1 MSSRQTSGL
10 GLLPGNVAGS
20 VGRASQMRSPTTGR
34 RGLAVVMASM
44 LVLGIGS
51 SLGFLPGYFVAAV
64 RDDLG
69 ISRAQVGL
77 LVSLHFGCT
86 GLGSIIGARIT
97 EKIGTRTAVVVDQ
110 LMVAVAAWVAAVIDS
125 YAALTG
131 AAVFAGF
138 GYALANA
145 ATNEAVA
152 ASVPETRRTLALAAK
167 TSGVPIVALISA
179 VLVPWA
185 SDRWSWN
192 LILMIAGILAAA
204 SALISSVVI
213 PDIRAPRQRT
223 QPRGSILPHGFWWFA
238 VSAFFLVGS
247 SQPLFSWAVPYLDEG
262 LGTSKPVAGAIAGA
276 AAGLGAVCMSL
287 TGLRADYLGRTR
299 RVPLIVAL
307 CSLLTVA
314 NLVVMSGLTLG
325 LAVATIGLFIGFIAQ
340 LAAIGIMHAA
350 VVDRAAHAVARA
362 TGVTMTGYY
371 MGALATPV
379 SFGAL
384 VDWLDTYTWAWLAMA
399 LGSAAAAACFT
410 RANQVGERQ

>member
-1 MSSRQTSGL
+1 MNSQA
-10 GLLPGNVAGS
+10 NA
-20 VGRASQMRSPTTGR
+20 GRAP
-34 RGLAVVMASM
+34 AVVAASM
-44 LVLGIGS
+44 LALGIGS
-51 SLGFLPGYFVAAV
+51 SLGFFPGYFVAAV

-97 EKIGTRTAVVVDQ
+97 EKIGTRTAVVADQ
-110 LMVAVAAWVAAVIDS
+110 LIVAVAAWSAALLDS
-125 YAALTG
+125 YAALIG

-138 GYALANA
+138 GYALTNA

-152 ASVPETRRTLALAAK
+152 AAVPENRRTLALSAK
-167 TSGVPIVALISA
+167 TSGVPTMALISA
-179 VLVPWA
+179 ILVPWA

-192 LILMIAGILAAA
+192 LILMIGGTIAAVSAVIA
-204 SALISSVVI
+204 SAVI
-213 PDIRAPRQRT
+213 PDIRSSWQRT
-223 QPRGSILPHGFWWFA
+223 RRQGSVLPRGFWWFA

-262 LGTSKPVAGAIAGA
+262 LGTSKPVAGAIAGI

-287 TGLRADYLGRTR
+287 TALRADYLGRTR
-299 RVPLIVAL
+299 RVPLIVGL
-307 CSLLTVA
+307 CVVLTASLLVT
-314 NLVVMSGLTLG
+314 MSGLTFG
-325 LAVATIGLFIGFIAQ
+325 LAVATIGLFAGFIVQ

-350 VVDRAAHAVARA
+350 VVDRAPQAVARA

-371 MGALATPV
+371 LGALATPV

-384 VDWLDTYTWAWLAMA
+384 VDWLGTYTWAWLVMA
-399 LGSAAAAACFT
+399 LGSATAAACFA
-410 RANQVGERQ
+410 RANRVGDVVS

>member
-1 MSSRQTSGL
+1 M
-10 GLLPGNVAGS
+10 VA
-20 VGRASQMRSPTTGR
+20 
-34 RGLAVVMASM
+34 ASM
-44 LVLGIGS
+44 LALGIGS
-51 SLGFLPGYFVAAV
+51 SLGFFPGYFVAAV

-97 EKIGTRTAVVVDQ
+97 EKIGTRAAVIVDQ
-110 LMVAVAAWVAAVIDS
+110 LMVAVAAWAAALLDS
-125 YAALTG
+125 YAALVG

-152 ASVPETRRTLALAAK
+152 AAVPETRRTLALSAK
-167 TSGVPIVALISA
+167 TSGVPMIALISA

-192 LILMIAGILAAA
+192 LILMIAGTVAAA
-204 SALISSVVI
+204 NVLISSAII
-213 PDIRAPRQRT
+213 PDIRAARHRT
-223 QPRGSILPHGFWWFA
+223 RDGASILPRGFWWFA

-287 TGLRADYLGRTR
+287 TALRADYLGRTR
-299 RVPLIVAL
+299 RVPLIVGL
-307 CSLLTVA
+307 CSILTAA

-325 LAVATIGLFIGFIAQ
+325 LVVATIGLLIGFVAQ

-350 VVDRAAHAVARA
+350 VVDRAPHAVARA

-384 VDWLDTYTWAWLAMA
+384 VDWLGTYSWAWLVMA
-399 LGSAAAAACFT
+399 LGSASAAACFA
-410 RANQVGERQ
+410 RASQVGDVVP

>member
-1 MSSRQTSGL
+1 MTARQG
-10 GLLPGNVAGS
+10 
-20 VGRASQMRSPTTGR
+20 VGRGP
-34 RGLAVVMASM
+34 AVVAASM
-44 LVLGIGS
+44 LALGFGS
-51 SLGFLPGYFVAAV
+51 SLGFFPGYFVAAL

-69 ISRAQVGL
+69 VSRAQVGL

-97 EKIGTRTAVVVDQ
+97 ERVGTRNAVIADQ
-110 LMVAVAAWVAAVIDS
+110 LIVAAAAWTAAVLDS
-125 YAALTG
+125 YAALVG

-152 ASVPETRRTLALAAK
+152 AAVPETRRTLALSAK
-167 TSGVPIVALISA
+167 TSGVPMIALISA

-192 LILMIAGILAAA
+192 LILMIAGTAAA
-204 SALISSVVI
+204 ANALISSAII
-213 PDIRAPRQRT
+213 PDIRAAGKRSKRQ
-223 QPRGSILPHGFWWFA
+223 GFVLPKGIWWFA

-262 LGTSKPVAGAIAGA
+262 LGTSKPVAGAIAGT

-287 TGLRADYLGRTR
+287 TALRADYLGRTR
-299 RVPLIVAL
+299 RVPLIVGL
-307 CSLLTVA
+307 CSVLTA
-314 NLVVMSGLTLG
+314 SILVTMSGLTLG
-325 LAVATIGLFIGFIAQ
+325 LVVATIGMFAGFIAQ

-350 VVDRAAHAVARA
+350 VVDRAPQAVARA

-384 VDWLDTYTWAWLAMA
+384 VDWLGTYTWAWLVMA
-399 LGSAAAAACFT
+399 LGSAAAAACFA
-410 RANQVGERQ
+410 RANRVGDVVS

>member
-1 MSSRQTSGL
+1 MSTRSG
-10 GLLPGNVAGS
+10 AG
-20 VGRASQMRSPTTGR
+20 
-34 RGLAVVMASM
+34 RGPAVVAASM
-44 LVLGIGS
+44 LALGVGS
-51 SLGFLPGYFVAAV
+51 SLGFFPGYFVAAV
-64 RDDLG
+64 REDLG

-97 EKIGTRTAVVVDQ
+97 EKIGTRAAVVADQ
-110 LMVAVAAWVAAVIDS
+110 LIVAVAAWSAALLDS
-125 YAALTG
+125 YAALIG

-138 GYALANA
+138 GYSLTNA

-152 ASVPETRRTLALAAK
+152 AAVPESRRTLALSAK
-167 TSGVPIVALISA
+167 TSGVPTMALISA

-192 LILMIAGILAAA
+192 LILMIAGTIAVVSALNAAA
-204 SALISSVVI
+204 VI
-213 PDIRAPRQRT
+213 PDIRSSRTRAQRQESVLPR
-223 QPRGSILPHGFWWFA
+223 GFWWFA

-247 SQPLFSWAVPYLDEG
+247 SQPLFSWAVPYFDEG
-262 LGTSKPVAGAIAGA
+262 LGTSKPVAGAIAGI

-287 TGLRADYLGRTR
+287 TALRADYLGRTK
-299 RVPLIVAL
+299 RVPLIVGL
-307 CSLLTVA
+307 CVVLTA
-314 NLVVMSGLTLG
+314 SILVTMSGLTFG
-325 LAVATIGLFIGFIAQ
+325 LAVATIGLLAGFIVQ

-350 VVDRAAHAVARA
+350 VVDRAPQAVARA

-384 VDWLDTYTWAWLAMA
+384 VDWLGTYTWAWLVMA
-399 LGSAAAAACFT
+399 LGSAAAAACFA
-410 RANQVGERQ
+410 RANRVGEMRS

>member
-1 MSSRQTSGL
+1 MRPQTT
-10 GLLPGNVAGS
+10 
-20 VGRASQMRSPTTGR
+20 VGRGPT
-34 RGLAVVMASM
+34 VVVASM

-51 SLGFLPGYFVAAV
+51 SLGFFPGYYVAAV

-69 ISRAQVGL
+69 VSRAQVGL

-86 GLGSIIGARIT
+86 GLGSILGARIT
-97 EKIGTRTAVVVDQ
+97 EKIGTRTAVIADQ
-110 LMVAVAAWVAAVIDS
+110 LMVAVAAWTAALLDS
-125 YAALTG
+125 YAALVG

-152 ASVPETRRTLALAAK
+152 ASVPDTRRTLALAAK
-167 TSGVPIVALISA
+167 TSGVPTFALLSA

-192 LILMIAGILAAA
+192 LILMVAGTLAALTA
-204 SALISSVVI
+204 LMSAAII
-213 PDIRAPRQRT
+213 PDIRASRRRAPRQ
-223 QPRGSILPHGFWWFA
+223 GSILPSGFWWFA

-287 TGLRADYLGRTR
+287 TALRADYLGRVR
-299 RVPLIVAL
+299 RVPLIVGL
-307 CSLLTVA
+307 CSILTAA

-325 LAVATIGLFIGFIAQ
+325 LVVATIGLLIGFVAQ

-350 VVDRAAHAVARA
+350 VVDRASHAVARA

-371 MGALATPV
+371 FGALATPV

-384 VDWLDTYTWAWLAMA
+384 VDWQGTYTWAWLAMA
-399 LGSAAAAACFT
+399 LASAAAAACFA
-410 RANQVGERQ
+410 RANRVGELE

>member
-1 MSSRQTSGL
+1 MNSQA
-10 GLLPGNVAGS
+10 NA
-20 VGRASQMRSPTTGR
+20 GRAP
-34 RGLAVVMASM
+34 AVVAASM
-44 LVLGIGS
+44 LALGIGS
-51 SLGFLPGYFVAAV
+51 SLGFFPGYFVAAV

-97 EKIGTRTAVVVDQ
+97 EKIGTRTAVVADQ
-110 LMVAVAAWVAAVIDS
+110 LIVAVAAWSAALLDS
-125 YAALTG
+125 YAALIG

-138 GYALANA
+138 GYALTNA

-152 ASVPETRRTLALAAK
+152 AAVPENRRTLALSAK
-167 TSGVPIVALISA
+167 TSGVPTMALISA
-179 VLVPWA
+179 ILVPWA

-192 LILMIAGILAAA
+192 LILMIGGTIAAV
-204 SALISSVVI
+204 SALIATAVI
-213 PDIRAPRQRT
+213 PDIRSSRLRVQRQGSVLPR
-223 QPRGSILPHGFWWFA
+223 GFWWFA

-262 LGTSKPVAGAIAGA
+262 LGTSKPVAGAIAGI

-287 TGLRADYLGRTR
+287 TALRADYLGRTR
-299 RVPLIVAL
+299 RVPLIVGL
-307 CSLLTVA
+307 CVVLTASLLVT
-314 NLVVMSGLTLG
+314 MSGLTFG
-325 LAVATIGLFIGFIAQ
+325 LAVATIGLFAGFIVQ

-350 VVDRAAHAVARA
+350 VVDRAPQAVARA

-371 MGALATPV
+371 LGALATPV

-384 VDWLDTYTWAWLAMA
+384 VDWLGTYTWAWLVMA
-399 LGSAAAAACFT
+399 LGSATAAACFV
-410 RANQVGERQ
+410 RANRVGDVVS